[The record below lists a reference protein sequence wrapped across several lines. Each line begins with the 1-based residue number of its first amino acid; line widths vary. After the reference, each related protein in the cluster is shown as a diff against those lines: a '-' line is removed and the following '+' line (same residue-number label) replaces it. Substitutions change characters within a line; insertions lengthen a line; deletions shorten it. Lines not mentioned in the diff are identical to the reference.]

1 MWGYAES
8 VVRTMAYEPKDA
20 PVSID
25 EHLLLSFGGQGNVA
39 VGEIVADQLTAF
51 HAKRMEA
58 VAGLCCTQR
67 QGEGHLGRIKTYC
80 MGRALD
86 VAPR

>member
-1 MWGYAES
+1 MWGYAER
-8 VVRTMAYEPKDA
+8 VVWTMAYKPKDA

-39 VGEIVADQLTAF
+39 VGEIVADQLAAF
-51 HAKRMEA
+51 HAKRMET
-58 VAGLCCTQR
+58 VACLCCTQR
-67 QGEGHLGRIKTYC
+67 QGEGHLGRIKTNC
-80 MGRALD
+80 IGRALD